1 MPEDFEKTLDQL
13 EKESL
18 LQDIEIIG
26 RDKGIFLGELVEEH
40 QPKNVLEIGTSIGYS
55 TLFLV
60 SALPKEGK
68 IYTCEKNFDYIQV
81 AKGAFKKLGLTDKI
95 DLVGGNVFNTLPKL
109 KTKWDMVFIDG
120 DRDEYYEYLQLF
132 EDKLN
137 LGAMIVAN
145 GVGTY
150 ENLSRD
156 YIREV
161 KKSGDYESRYQDFGI
176 DGMEISVKK

>member
-1 MPEDFEKTLDQL
+1 MSDFEKTLDDL

-26 RDKGIFLGELVEEH
+26 RDKGIFLGELVEKH
-40 QPKNVLEIGTSIGYS
+40 QPKNILEIGTSIGYS

-68 IYTCEKNFDYIQV
+68 IYTCEKDFNYIQI
-81 AKGAFKKLGLTDKI
+81 AKGAFKKLNLTDKI
-95 DLVGGNVFNTLPKL
+95 ELVGGNVFSTLPKL
-109 KTKWDMVFIDG
+109 AQRWDMVFIDG

-137 LGAMIVAN
+137 LGAVIVAN
-145 GVGTY
+145 GIGTY
-150 ENLSRD
+150 ETRTRD
-156 YIREV
+156 YIREMR
-161 KKSGDYESRYQDFGI
+161 KSGNYESRYQDFGI
-176 DGMEISVKK
+176 DGMEISVKE